1 MLTTDCAC
9 RIPPGTTKS
18 ASPTSFTRSSTVT
31 PSFWKRSRTRS
42 SWAFASSSSP
52 LPFATAL
59 RATSTRSWRHSP
71 HHLWL
76 SNFRVL
82 FHDSFLVAKCAYPTH
97 ERTQGFAALH
107 RFVQSCRFSRVR
119 FSCCC
124 QTDPSIFARFLIVV
138 KARIALTL
146 ALTSHCSH
154 YAERFTYS
162 THTLFHLILEYCVL
176 SWLTLKLGFIY
187 FLAHIR
193 RFVMASSSPTT
204 SIPIQEPVFLQFLH
218 DVHHA
223 YLLLHRA
230 MALLPPTLIPNI
242 EPTPLPSTDVWNQPD
257 GLRPHYSDQTND
269 FIDNA
274 HIPSPDIVEDEAL
287 MDELLETHLPEPHH
301 HVAAPSPEVL
311 PAPSKLSTRTPS
323 PPTRKQKAKS
333 APKAPAKRHRR
344 LDQSRFRSS
353 SPLSLWT
360 SEDKQK
366 LRTLKADEKS
376 RFSWRVISTKMGKSE
391 EDVRS
396 MWNKIKDKLG

>member
-1 MLTTDCAC
+1 
-9 RIPPGTTKS
+9 
-18 ASPTSFTRSSTVT
+18 
-31 PSFWKRSRTRS
+31 
-42 SWAFASSSSP
+42 
-52 LPFATAL
+52 
-59 RATSTRSWRHSP
+59 
-71 HHLWL
+71 
-76 SNFRVL
+76 
-82 FHDSFLVAKCAYPTH
+82 
-97 ERTQGFAALH
+97 
-107 RFVQSCRFSRVR
+107 
-119 FSCCC
+119 
-124 QTDPSIFARFLIVV
+124 
-138 KARIALTL
+138 
-146 ALTSHCSH
+146 
-154 YAERFTYS
+154 
-162 THTLFHLILEYCVL
+162 
-176 SWLTLKLGFIY
+176 
-187 FLAHIR
+187 
-193 RFVMASSSPTT
+193 MASSSPTT

-230 MALLPPTLIPNI
+230 IALLPPTLIPNI

-274 HIPSPDIVEDEAL
+274 HIPSPDIVEDGTL
-287 MDELLETHLPEPHH
+287 MDELVETHLPEPHH
-301 HVAAPSPEVL
+301 HVAAPSPDVL
-311 PAPSKLSTRTPS
+311 PAPSKFSTRTPS

-333 APKAPAKRHRR
+333 APKAPAKRRRR
-344 LDQSRFRSS
+344 LDQSRSRSS

>member
-1 MLTTDCAC
+1 MV
-9 RIPPGTTKS
+9 K
-18 ASPTSFTRSSTVT
+18 FST
-31 PSFWKRSRTRS
+31 
-42 SWAFASSSSP
+42 
-52 LPFATAL
+52 
-59 RATSTRSWRHSP
+59 
-71 HHLWL
+71 
-76 SNFRVL
+76 
-82 FHDSFLVAKCAYPTH
+82 
-97 ERTQGFAALH
+97 
-107 RFVQSCRFSRVR
+107 
-119 FSCCC
+119 
-124 QTDPSIFARFLIVV
+124 
-138 KARIALTL
+138 ALTL
-146 ALTSHCSH
+146 AFTSHCSH
-154 YAERFTYS
+154 HAERLTTS
-162 THTLFHLILEYCVL
+162 THALFYLILVYCVL
-176 SWLTLKLGFIY
+176 SWLTLKLGLIY
-187 FLAHIR
+187 FSAHIR

-274 HIPSPDIVEDEAL
+274 HIPSPDTVEDEAL
-287 MDELLETHLPEPHH
+287 MDELLETHRPEPHH

-323 PPTRKQKAKS
+323 PPTRKQKAK
-333 APKAPAKRHRR
+333 AVPKAPVKRRRR
-344 LDQSRFRSS
+344 LDQSRSRSS

>member
-1 MLTTDCAC
+1 MCAPCTRTNARFC
-9 RIPPGTTKS
+9 RIAP
-18 ASPTSFTRSSTVT
+18 
-31 PSFWKRSRTRS
+31 
-42 SWAFASSSSP
+42 
-52 LPFATAL
+52 
-59 RATSTRSWRHSP
+59 
-71 HHLWL
+71 
-76 SNFRVL
+76 
-82 FHDSFLVAKCAYPTH
+82 
-97 ERTQGFAALH
+97 
-107 RFVQSCRFSRVR
+107 FVQNCRFHRVR
-119 FSCCC
+119 FSYCC
-124 QTDPSIFARFLIVV
+124 QADPSIFARFFIVV
-138 KARIALTL
+138 KFRTALPL

-154 YAERFTYS
+154 PAERFTYS
-162 THTLFHLILEYCVL
+162 GHTLIYLILEYCVL

-187 FLAHIR
+187 FLDHIR
-193 RFVMASSSPTT
+193 RFLMASSSPTT

-333 APKAPAKRHRR
+333 APKAPAKRRRR
-344 LDQSRFRSS
+344 LDQSRSRSS